1 MTNSGDSTASHTA
14 PAKHPYFCIEN
25 EMVAIQVE
33 NTLFN
38 VHKQQLC
45 HSETFKDM
53 FGVKHTD
60 MVAQGS
66 TLDDPIKLL
75 GISALD
81 FESLLIALY
90 AYHCPA
96 WVLALRVATADSFDP
111 HHIIPAFRLAEMW
124 NFTSLCSH
132 LTKLAEQK
140 LDTVEQ
146 AVFAREFGFDNLLEQ
161 AYLGLCQRD
170 EPLTSKEAS
179 KLGFDGSALVG
190 RLREE
195 SCRRFHQVASS
206 CSPAR
211 QSFGSNHVFSST
223 PQTRHATPTAPTTQ
237 ITGRTPLPCSEEVT
251 CFLTSQIKDF
261 VNGACPQEA

>member
-1 MTNSGDSTASHTA
+1 MQGPGRNLLCNSHNTTPMSDTEQSTSIRTMNSGDSTASHTA

-38 VHKQQLC
+38 VHKQQLY

-75 GISALD
+75 GISAMD
-81 FESLLIALY
+81 FESLLITLY
-90 AYHCPA
+90 AHHCPT
-96 WVLALRVATADSFDP
+96 WVLALQVVTTDSFDP
-111 HHIIPAFRLAEMW
+111 RHIIPAFRLAEMW
-124 NFTSLCSH
+124 NFTSLCTH

-140 LDTVEQ
+140 LDTVER
-146 AVFAREFGFDNLLEQ
+146 AVFAREFGFGDLLEQ

-179 KLGFDGSALVG
+179 IVLAASVGEGPRPRNSEPAKNTRCQNFRGLYQPRGS
-190 RLREE
+190 
-195 SCRRFHQVASS
+195 
-206 CSPAR
+206 
-211 QSFGSNHVFSST
+211 
-223 PQTRHATPTAPTTQ
+223 
-237 ITGRTPLPCSEEVT
+237 
-251 CFLTSQIKDF
+251 
-261 VNGACPQEA
+261 